1 MCKSLAAPPKL
12 CMTQRIIHDEE
23 VEEEEDVGK

>member
-1 MCKSLAAPPKL
+1 MCKSLAASPKL
-12 CMTQRIIHDEE
+12 CMTRCIIHEEE